1 MQNKKLNFQ
10 LTMGFSEPILNTEEV
25 ARRVANGILNQA
37 YDFGIT
43 GEEDDGYTTDV
54 VIGSEE
60 GVPLI
65 QAEIGLQGPNLN
77 PLFDLSEKEVA
88 GYMQREAL
96 RKVSHGLAMISK
108 QMDLDDQFREWIEA
122 TPFFSFF
129 TGCIDEVS
137 MNVMHLIPEPE
148 SNEAAPEP
156 TTPIDNAGEAT
167 RSTFIIS
174 EQTKKDARSVL
185 VSATGLINEP
195 NYHVFFYPARQLE
208 TELAKFLK
216 METGLDLTILLAG
229 DENGNLSLSIKE
241 DNNTII
247 IDGEE
252 MTVTDY
258 LDEKHNYSL
267 YYSDETQTAR
277 DVAARFFDFHV
288 NYLAHLQYF
297 EDEDNREKSEV
308 RMSIAVS
315 ALQTDGLEETIG
327 GSYLARRAVSNML
340 YFLIKA
346 ADQEVNLSLTY
357 PRCSIFEE
365 AVGGSILEWVDD
377 LEKRASNG
385 DPAIGA
391 IEELLKEELVE
402 GTYLTDGSESYLKKL
417 QETLAPGN
425 DDPKKL
431 VIYQILERMVMEA
444 EAVRTERDKA

>member
-1 MQNKKLNFQ
+1 MQNKLNFQ
-10 LTMGFSEPILNTEEV
+10 LTMGFSESIRNTEEV
-25 ARRVANGILNQA
+25 ARSIANGILNQA
-37 YDFGIT
+37 YDIGIT
-43 GEEDDGYTTDV
+43 GEDDDGFMKDLT
-54 VIGSEE
+54 IGSEE

-65 QAEIGLQGPNLN
+65 QAEIALQGPNLN
-77 PLFDLSEKEVA
+77 PLFELSEKEAA

-96 RKVSHGLAMISK
+96 RKVSHGLAMIAK
-108 QMDLDDQFREWIEA
+108 QMDLDDRFREWIEA
-122 TPFFSFF
+122 TPFFSYF
-129 TGCIDEVS
+129 TECIHEVS
-137 MNVMHLIPEPE
+137 LKVMDIIPEPE
-148 SNEAAPEP
+148 SIEEASESA
-156 TTPIDNAGEAT
+156 TPITNAGGTT
-167 RSTFIIS
+167 RTAVILS
-174 EQTKKDARSVL
+174 EQTKKDARPVL
-185 VSATGLINEP
+185 VSATGLVNEP

-216 METGLDLTILLAG
+216 METGLDLTISLAA
-229 DENGNLSLSIKE
+229 DENGDLSLSIKE
-241 DNNTII
+241 ENNSISV
-247 IDGEE
+247 DDEE

-258 LDEKHNYSL
+258 LNEKYNYSL

-277 DVAARFFDFHV
+277 DVTARFFDFHV
-288 NYLAHLQYF
+288 NDLAHLQYF

-315 ALQTDGLEETIG
+315 ALQANSFEDTIG

-357 PRCSIFEE
+357 PRCSIFED

-377 LEKRASNG
+377 LEQRVSQG

-431 VIYQILERMVMEA
+431 VIYQILERLVMEA
-444 EAVRTERDKA
+444 EAFRIERDKE